1 MFLFDADKAAN
12 GGIFRELWAIV
23 RNFAMTSGL
32 RLAAAIIVLLLGLKI
47 AKTVL
52 KRYEKSRA
60 FQKIVPDVRGVVR
73 WLAGFLLYALIIVLV
88 IGILGIPLASVAT
101 IISSA
106 AIAVGLALQG
116 SLANFAGG
124 VMILL
129 FRPFLV
135 GDFIELKS
143 GESGTVTS
151 ISIFYTTLHTIDNH
165 KLVIPNGTV
174 SNASV
179 SNYSAMQER
188 RLSLDFSVRPDTDAA
203 RMSGLL
209 RGIAASHDKVLQDPP
224 PFARLTKLTETA
236 AVYTLRVWCR
246 NADYWDVNYDLLEHA
261 GRALIENGIS
271 FPAARMDV
279 RVCGNDASCR
289 NTEPTGTN
297 V

>member
-1 MFLFDADKAAN
+1 MLKEFWDSLISTLPKDILQALFS
-12 GGIFRELWAIV
+12 FVVAIAV
-23 RNFAMTSGL
+23 LLIGL
-32 RLAAAIIVLLLGLKI
+32 RLIKWLIAHIKKANLSARIDPTVHTFILSVISIGLKLLLVIAAASIMGVSNASIVAVLGS
-47 AKTVL
+47 A
-52 KRYEKSRA
+52 
-60 FQKIVPDVRGVVR
+60 G
-73 WLAGFLLYALIIVLV
+73 LAI
-88 IGILGIPLASVAT
+88 
-101 IISSA
+101 
-106 AIAVGLALQG
+106 GLALQG

>member
-1 MFLFDADKAAN
+1 MLKEFWDSLISTLPKDILQALFS
-12 GGIFRELWAIV
+12 FVVAIAV
-23 RNFAMTSGL
+23 LLIGL
-32 RLAAAIIVLLLGLKI
+32 RLIKWLIAHIKKTKLSARIDPTVHTFILSVISIGLKLLLVIAAASIMGVSNASIVAVLGS
-47 AKTVL
+47 A
-52 KRYEKSRA
+52 
-60 FQKIVPDVRGVVR
+60 G
-73 WLAGFLLYALIIVLV
+73 LAI
-88 IGILGIPLASVAT
+88 
-101 IISSA
+101 
-106 AIAVGLALQG
+106 GLALQG

-271 FPAARMDV
+271 FPATRMDV

>member
-1 MFLFDADKAAN
+1 MLKEFWDSLISTLPKDILQTLFS
-12 GGIFRELWAIV
+12 FVVAIV
-23 RNFAMTSGL
+23 VLLIGL
-32 RLAAAIIVLLLGLKI
+32 RLIKWLIAHIKKTKLSARIDPTVHTFILSVISIGLKLLLVIAAASIMGVSNASIVAVLGS
-47 AKTVL
+47 A
-52 KRYEKSRA
+52 
-60 FQKIVPDVRGVVR
+60 G
-73 WLAGFLLYALIIVLV
+73 LAI
-88 IGILGIPLASVAT
+88 
-101 IISSA
+101 
-106 AIAVGLALQG
+106 GLALQG

-261 GRALIENGIS
+261 GRALIENDIS

>member
-1 MFLFDADKAAN
+1 MLKEFWDSLISTLPKDILQTLFS
-12 GGIFRELWAIV
+12 FVVAIV
-23 RNFAMTSGL
+23 VLLIGL
-32 RLAAAIIVLLLGLKI
+32 RLIKWLIAHIKKTKLSARIDPTVHTFILSVISIGLKLLLVIAAASIMGVSNASIVAVLGS
-47 AKTVL
+47 A
-52 KRYEKSRA
+52 
-60 FQKIVPDVRGVVR
+60 G
-73 WLAGFLLYALIIVLV
+73 LAI
-88 IGILGIPLASVAT
+88 
-101 IISSA
+101 
-106 AIAVGLALQG
+106 GLALQG

-246 NADYWDVNYDLLEHA
+246 NADYWDVNYDLLEHT

>member
-1 MFLFDADKAAN
+1 MLKEFWDSLISTLPKDILQTLFS
-12 GGIFRELWAIV
+12 FVVAIV
-23 RNFAMTSGL
+23 VLLIGL
-32 RLAAAIIVLLLGLKI
+32 RLIKWLIAHLKKTKLSARIAPTVHTFILSVISIGLKLLLVIAAASIMGVSNASIVAVLGS
-47 AKTVL
+47 A
-52 KRYEKSRA
+52 
-60 FQKIVPDVRGVVR
+60 G
-73 WLAGFLLYALIIVLV
+73 LAI
-88 IGILGIPLASVAT
+88 
-101 IISSA
+101 
-106 AIAVGLALQG
+106 GLALQG

-165 KLVIPNGTV
+165 KLVIPNGSV

>member
-1 MFLFDADKAAN
+1 MLKEFWDSLISTLPKDILQALFS
-12 GGIFRELWAIV
+12 FVVAIAV
-23 RNFAMTSGL
+23 LLIGL
-32 RLAAAIIVLLLGLKI
+32 RLIKWLIAHIKKTKLSARIDPTVHTFILSVISIGLKLLLVIAAASIMGVSNASIVAVLGS
-47 AKTVL
+47 A
-52 KRYEKSRA
+52 
-60 FQKIVPDVRGVVR
+60 G
-73 WLAGFLLYALIIVLV
+73 LAI
-88 IGILGIPLASVAT
+88 
-101 IISSA
+101 
-106 AIAVGLALQG
+106 GLALQG

-129 FRPFLV
+129 IRPFLV
-135 GDFIELKS
+135 GDVIELKS
-143 GESGTVTS
+143 GESGTVTI
-151 ISIFYTTLHTIDNH
+151 ISILHTIDNH

>member
-1 MFLFDADKAAN
+1 MLKEFWDSLISTLPKDILQTLFS
-12 GGIFRELWAIV
+12 FVVAIAV
-23 RNFAMTSGL
+23 LLIGL
-32 RLAAAIIVLLLGLKI
+32 RLIKWLIAHIKKAKLSARIDPNVHTFILSVISIGLKLLLVIAAASIMGVSNASIVAVLGS
-47 AKTVL
+47 A
-52 KRYEKSRA
+52 
-60 FQKIVPDVRGVVR
+60 G
-73 WLAGFLLYALIIVLV
+73 LAI
-88 IGILGIPLASVAT
+88 
-101 IISSA
+101 
-106 AIAVGLALQG
+106 GLALQG